1 MGALDRAIAPIP
13 DAIGKMTMPY
23 HTQLSAPVLITTDL
37 ARHSPGYESLAFP
50 CDVRA
55 AHTPTRSRHRHKCSV
70 SVRRLSRRL
79 LPVIAPLTLDS
90 GGSNNFRGQSIS
102 VTCM

>member
-1 MGALDRAIAPIP
+1 MGAPDRAIAPIP
-13 DAIGKMTMPY
+13 DSIGKMTMPFR
-23 HTQLSAPVLITTDL
+23 TQLSAPALITTDL
-37 ARHSPGYESLAFP
+37 EGYSLGCKPLAFP

-55 AHTPTRSRHRHKCSV
+55 AHTPIRSRHRHKCSV

-102 VTCM
+102 ETCM